1 MTHRSWHRPHDAAPD
16 PVLVEIVRSDFIEG
30 SHRGRLVLLGA
41 DGEVELALGDPGL
54 PLLPRSSNK
63 PMQAAGLLEA
73 GLDLTGPALAITA
86 ASHAGEPFHV
96 DQVRKILAGAGL
108 DESALRTPPALP
120 ADEAARTARLT
131 RGGGPLPVYSD
142 CSGKHA
148 AMLAVCVRNGWS
160 TEDYLDPAHPMQT
173 AIRTT
178 VERLAG
184 EQIAVEAVDGC
195 GAPLLGLSL
204 LGLARAIRAVATAPP
219 GSRPRSVAD
228 AMRAHAEYVAGTR
241 QVDTRAIRA
250 VPGLIAKTGA
260 EAVHAAALPDGRALA
275 FKIDDGAMRAVPVVL
290 AEALR
295 RLGVR
300 SDPLDRLGTVA
311 LTGGGEVVGSLRPAF

>member
-1 MTHRSWHRPHDAAPD
+1 MSNWSRDRPSGVEADS
-16 PVLVEIVRSDFIEG
+16 VLVEIVRSDFIEG
-30 SHRGRLVLLGA
+30 RHRGRLVLLAA
-41 DGEVELALGDPGL
+41 DGEVQFALGDPEL
-54 PLLPRSSNK
+54 PMLPRSSNK
-63 PMQAAGLLEA
+63 PMQAVGLLDA
-73 GLDLTGPALAITA
+73 GLDLTGQALAITA
-86 ASHAGEPFHV
+86 ASHVGQSFHL

-120 ADEAARTARLT
+120 VDEAARAAVLVS
-131 RGGGPLPVYSD
+131 GDGPLPIYSD

-160 TEDYLDPAHPMQT
+160 TDGYLDPGHPVQV
-173 AIRTT
+173 AVREA

-184 EQIAVEAVDGC
+184 ETAAVEAVDGC

-204 LGLARAIRAVATAPP
+204 LGLARAVRACATAAP
-219 GSRPRSVAD
+219 GTNPRAVAD
-228 AMRAHAEYVAGTR
+228 AMRTHSEYVAGPR
-241 QVDTRAIRA
+241 QVDTLAMRA

-260 EAVHAAALPDGRALA
+260 EAVHAAALPDGRTVA

-300 SDPLDRLGTVA
+300 SDPLDRLGTVP
-311 LTGGGEVVGSLRPAF
+311 LTGGSEIVGSLRPAF